1 MESEEFSMEIE
12 ESSMESKE
20 ELLDDRT
27 IGFLVFLGF
36 LLLLG
41 CYMDP
46 PCNLCKNKPDQENLE
61 TTERQDQVIKTYQK
75 AKMIISGTALE
86 SLQLTVLQTR
96 LHFVFISEYIVMC
109 CNEST

>member
-46 PCNLCKNKPDQENLE
+46 PWGNLCKNKPDQENLE

-75 AKMIISGTALE
+75 AKLIISGTALE
-86 SLQLTVLQTR
+86 SLQLT
-96 LHFVFISEYIVMC
+96 ISQLDR
-109 CNEST
+109 STYTGYKIILGGDTDE